1 MKPAHEG
8 ELTPDERREALVYL
22 MFLKRKPCGKVKGCG
37 CADGHKQRWYI
48 DQADAA
54 SPTIATEA
62 VFLMAVI
69 NALEGREV
77 AIINIPGAFMQVD
90 LEDETIH
97 VLLTRKMV
105 DLLLEIDRELYEP
118 YLVQERGELTM
129 YVKLLKALYGTMHAA

>member
-1 MKPAHEG
+1 MS
-8 ELTPDERREALVYL
+8 
-22 MFLKRKPCGKVKGCG
+22 LKQKWCGKVKGRG
-37 CADGHKQRWYI
+37 CANGRKQRWYI

-69 NALEGREV
+69 DALEGREV
-77 AIINIPGAFMQVD
+77 AIIDIPGTFMQVD

-97 VLLTRKMV
+97 VLLTGKMV
-105 DLLLEIDRELYEP
+105 ELLLEIDRELYEP

-129 YVKLLKALYGTMHAA
+129 YIELLKALYGTMHAAQLFWE